1 MRVIMKQKIK
11 GMCLCIDEFKLLGS
25 PSGTAG
31 FLFLLCDDEKKIAA
45 SSPARAQAIPMSTI
59 QKQKRNQYYITKK
72 VGVNPTFFR
81 DKETTEI
88 QNDVK
93 LAQQYI
99 DIAT

>member
-1 MRVIMKQKIK
+1 M
-11 GMCLCIDEFKLLGS
+11 
-25 PSGTAG
+25 
-31 FLFLLCDDEKKIAA
+31 
-45 SSPARAQAIPMSTI
+45 PAI